1 MFKISKEIRFLIHKA
16 LREDIG
22 KGDITTDTL
31 IPRTLSGEAH
41 IEVKQNGILSGGP
54 VALEVFHQIDSK
66 LVLNQKVLDG
76 KKVGKEQVVFSMR
89 GRIQSILKGERVALN
104 FLGRLSG
111 VATLTHEFEK
121 RIRGTHAQIYDTR
134 KTTPLWREL
143 EKYAVRCGG
152 GQNHRFGLWD
162 EILVKDN
169 HWVAIRKLLQKTH
182 CRYFGDRLKSKLRK
196 GKIPIEV
203 EVASLKQLSHLLSG
217 DFAPDRIL
225 LDNFSVR
232 NLKKAVQMVKR
243 KHQKISLEASGGIAL
258 SNVREVAKTGVDRIS
273 VGAITHSA
281 PALDVS
287 LTIDRIDN

>member
-1 MFKISKEIRFLIHKA
+1 MFKISKEIRFLIQKA

-22 KGDITTDTL
+22 KGDITTETL
-31 IPRTLSGEAH
+31 IPRTLSGKAH
-41 IEVKQNGILSGGP
+41 IHVKQKGILCGGP
-54 VALEVFHQIDSK
+54 IALEVFRQVDSK
-66 LVLNQKVLDG
+66 LILKQKVRDG
-76 KKVGKEQVVFSMR
+76 QKVQKGQVVLFVK
-89 GRIQSILKGERVALN
+89 GKVQSILKGERVALN
-104 FLGRLSG
+104 FFGRLSG

-121 RIRGTHAQIYDTR
+121 RIRGTHAGIYDTR

-169 HWVAIRKLLQKTH
+169 HWYAVRKLLQKTH
-182 CRYFGDRLKSKLRK
+182 CRYVGDRLKSKLRK

-243 KHQKISLEASGGIAL
+243 KHQKILLEASGGIAL

-273 VGAITHSA
+273 IGAITHSA